1 MRTFKMSFEK
11 ETGILTIGFNPEMP
25 ASNDQIT
32 KDAFALCADI
42 ADDVM
47 GTKLLKITGAA
58 SLPVA
63 MLISHQFCHIVQAI
77 ACFDPK
83 LGQFVVCVS
92 HTNAHRI
99 GDLV

>member
-1 MRTFKMSFEK
+1 MTTFKMSFDK

-25 ASNDQIT
+25 ASNDVIT
-32 KDAFALCADI
+32 KDANTLAKEISSQVA
-42 ADDVM
+42 

-63 MLISHQFCHIVQAI
+63 MLISHAFCHLVQAI
-77 ACFDPK
+77 ACIDPK

-92 HTNAHRI
+92 HAADHKI